1 MKIKIYEGML
11 PREHFIGEI
20 GDTMDFPIPHKN
32 ELICVGNRIM
42 GEDTVYEV
50 INVLYDYAYYEP
62 NENEEP
68 EEEPEI
74 EIFVKKYDWDSCF
87 GLSDE
92 FVYGI

>member
-11 PREHFIGEI
+11 PREHFIGEL

-42 GEDTVYEV
+42 GEDIVYEV

-74 EIFVKKYDWDSCF
+74 EIFVKKYDWESYSVTENCF
-87 GLSDE
+87 D
-92 FVYGI
+92 YDI